1 MQVRFSFSQFKQTLS
16 IPLFGKRLKNIVQSP
31 RYSWRMAFFSEHSR
45 GIASFNR
52 QHIIIIFI
60 VYNYDKVGGLHLREP
75 SPLPD
80 NLQQLLDKSSQVFDS
95 PWHKYLL
102 TWFCLSFIVTGAF
115 IIIIRGWSWFPLA
128 QHCPLAPW
136 GLRGGI
142 CLSGFSRFQDFY
154 YKRMTRCKI
163 IVCAIFNILSSHYS
177 FAHCFYFLGP

>member
-16 IPLFGKRLKNIVQSP
+16 LPLFGKRLKNIVQSP
-31 RYSWRMAFFSEHSR
+31 RYSWRMAFFSEHRR
-45 GIASFNR
+45 GIATFKR

-95 PWHKYLL
+95 PWHKHLL

-154 YKRMTRCKI
+154 YKRMARCKN
-163 IVCAIFNILSSHYS
+163 VV
-177 FAHCFYFLGP
+177 